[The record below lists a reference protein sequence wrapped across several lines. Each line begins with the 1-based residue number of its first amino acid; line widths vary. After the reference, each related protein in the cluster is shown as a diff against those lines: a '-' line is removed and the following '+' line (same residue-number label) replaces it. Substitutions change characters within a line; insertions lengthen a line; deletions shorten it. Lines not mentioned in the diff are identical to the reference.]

1 MSHEK
6 TSNFGFELVDFNKR
20 PWHEDEHNN
29 WVLADALIARYLSIT
44 NVQGIWKVAIAVTVG
59 QRYVDADL
67 GTIWEVIVAHTTPSS
82 GTFAAARAATNGQ
95 WRAISST
102 FASRGAWAA
111 ATAYSINDIVTDSNR
126 VGIVIAAH
134 TSITS
139 YNTGVTAGNIT
150 TLIDLSSQ
158 LTAAAASAA
167 AAAASAATIA
177 LPLAVASGG
186 TGAITAALALAA
198 LGGIDGTALNAT
210 NLTSGLVPAARL
222 DAAALV
228 LANLRASNLSD
239 VGNAATAFSNIKQA
253 ASDTATGVVEIA
265 TAAEV
270 ATGTDTT
277 RSITPSTLDGLV
289 TGKTDTVIAATD
301 EIIFADVTDANK
313 SKKDTVQGILDLV
326 PAAGFTVSAEQA
338 TTSGTTADLTGIPAG
353 TKVII
358 INLEGVST
366 DSDTGYILQLGD
378 AGGIEASGYA
388 SAASALTTGVG
399 TANLTTGFLLN
410 GLESGFGAAVLTSGS
425 IVLTLKD
432 AANFTWVAHGVIGSE
447 ATAVTAVC
455 AGRKSLSAEL
465 TQVRLTFQT
474 ATAFDA
480 GSINA
485 TYIG

>member
-326 PAAGFTVSAEQA
+326 PAAGLTLGTEVA
-338 TTSGTTADLTGIPAG
+338 TTSGTTASFTGIPAG
-353 TKVII
+353 TKL
-358 INLEGVST
+358 INISLKGVSFNAAAVLT
-366 DSDTGYILQLGD
+366 LVLGD
-378 AGGIEASGYA
+378 AGGLETAGYIGGNAKVAGSGA
-388 SAASALTTGVG
+388 TGPADATANFGLTTGDADTQAWHG
-399 TANLTTGFLLN
+399 TIILTFEDSSDFTWTAIWLLYSATGPHLL
-410 GLESGFGAAVLTSGS
+410 FGSGS
-425 IVLTLKD
+425 
-432 AANFTWVAHGVIGSE
+432 
-447 ATAVTAVC
+447 
-455 AGRKSLSAEL
+455 KSLSAEL
-465 TQVRLTFQT
+465 TQLQFGGGT
-474 ATAFDA
+474 FDA
-480 GSINA
+480 GVVNISRM
-485 TYIG
+485 